1 MHKIELLEKFFEY
14 KKTRT
19 RLSGTVGIDKGT
31 IKYNEEVR
39 DVTSIIPEGNREE
52 NKQSGPECTDRKD
65 DFK

>member
-39 DVTSIIPEGNREE
+39 DANSRIPEGDRGE

-65 DFK
+65 VFK